1 MGTVDRVLPWRRHTP
16 APAEQ
21 LAPIHAAFKQRQSK
35 AATTLLARA
44 YEVASEAHRDQ
55 FRSSGEAYINHPLA
69 VAKIVAE
76 IGLDETT
83 IAAALLHDAVED
95 SDLTVADVRTA
106 FGDDVA
112 NIVDGVTKIDRLQ
125 FDSKEAQ
132 QAATMR
138 KLLVA
143 VARDIRV
150 LVIKLADR
158 LHNMRTLAGTSLD
171 KQQRVA
177 SETMG
182 IYAPLAHRLGMQEL
196 RQQLEDLSFAALYP
210 NRYAELDNLVAT
222 RSPEREVYLAKVVA
236 DIRGR
241 LATLKIDAEVSGRT
255 KHLWSI
261 YEKMVE
267 KAKGFD
273 EIFDVVAVRVIVATD
288 KDCYAAIGCV
298 HGAWRPISGRFK
310 DYIATPKFNH
320 YQSLHTTAIGPE
332 GKVVEFQIR
341 TREMHRRAEW
351 GIASHWSYKDHEK
364 AGFDW
369 LNRIVDW
376 QAELSDPTQFM
387 DSLRKDLQ
395 QDEVFVLTPK
405 GDAITL
411 PSGSTPV
418 DLAYAIHSEVGHHCI
433 GARANGQLVPLSHP
447 LQSGDSCE
455 IITSKVGPGGP
466 KEEWLE
472 FVATAKARN
481 KIRQYFSRE
490 RRDDSVELGRDR
502 LVEAFEKEGLNADA
516 AFASEHYAAE
526 LTNFSDPDTFLRA
539 VGDGNIVARAVALR
553 VARAIR
559 PNVEDAAGDEPARA
573 TFVVALNVVSLDR
586 PGLLRDV
593 TTMMSDASINIVSSS
608 TQVRAAVSRMNFE
621 FRLASLDHLAVVIRS
636 LQAIPGVY
644 EVTRADVSPEPIASA
659 V

>member
-1 MGTVDRVLPWRRHTP
+1 M
-16 APAEQ
+16 
-21 LAPIHAAFKQRQSK
+21 
-35 AATTLLARA
+35 
-44 YEVASEAHRDQ
+44 
-55 FRSSGEAYINHPLA
+55 
-69 VAKIVAE
+69 
-76 IGLDETT
+76 
-83 IAAALLHDAVED
+83 
-95 SDLTVADVRTA
+95 
-106 FGDDVA
+106 
-112 NIVDGVTKIDRLQ
+112 
-125 FDSKEAQ
+125 KEAQ

-553 VARAIR
+553 VARAMR
-559 PNVEDAAGDEPARA
+559 PNVEDVAGDEPARA